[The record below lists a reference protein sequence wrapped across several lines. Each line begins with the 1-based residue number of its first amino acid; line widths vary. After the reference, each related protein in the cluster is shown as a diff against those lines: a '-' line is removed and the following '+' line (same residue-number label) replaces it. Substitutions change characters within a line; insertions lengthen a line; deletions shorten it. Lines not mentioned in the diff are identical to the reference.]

1 MFMNYL
7 SAYWH
12 SMWGGSPF
20 ALLISIADLVI
31 VYIMLYKFLVLVKG
45 TKSMQILS
53 GFFILLIVYFIGN
66 QLGLKTTEWLLEG
79 IFANIFIIIVILFHE
94 EIRSILS
101 SFEFFDL
108 FKGSTQK
115 KENVH
120 IVDEITESLCYLA
133 SISEGAILVIA
144 QKGNPES
151 FISGGIKLDANIKK
165 ELILTIFKKNSP
177 LHDGAAIIKDNK
189 IVIAG
194 AVLPLSTNPDIDPNF
209 GTRHRAAYGI
219 SEAVDSLV
227 FVVSE
232 ERGQI
237 SMLHKGR
244 ITRNMSR
251 EIVRKVL
258 SNYLVKE
265 KK

>member
-1 MFMNYL
+1 MLMNYIY
-7 SAYWH
+7 AYWQAI
-12 SMWGGSPF
+12 WGGSPYSF
-20 ALLISIADLVI
+20 IISLADLLI
-31 VYIMLYKFLVLVKG
+31 VYFILYRFLVLVKG

-53 GFFILLIVYFIGN
+53 GFFVLLLVYFIGN

-79 IFANIFIIIVILFHE
+79 IFANIFIIIVVLFHE

-101 SFEFFDL
+101 SFEVFDL
-108 FKGSTQK
+108 FKGSTKK

-120 IVDEITESLCYLA
+120 LVDEITESLWHLA
-133 SISEGAILVIA
+133 SISEGAIMVIA

-151 FISGGIKLDANIKK
+151 FITGGIKLDANVKK
-165 ELILTIFKKNSP
+165 ELLLTIFKKNSP
-177 LHDGAAIIKDNK
+177 LHDGAVVIRDNK

-237 SMLHKGR
+237 SMLNKGR

-258 SNYLVKE
+258 STYLVKE